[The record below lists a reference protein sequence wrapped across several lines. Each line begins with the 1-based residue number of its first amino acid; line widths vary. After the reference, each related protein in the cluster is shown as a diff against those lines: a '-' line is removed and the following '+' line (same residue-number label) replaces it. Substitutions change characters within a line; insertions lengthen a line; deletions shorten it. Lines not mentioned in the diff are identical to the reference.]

1 MAQVSGQSCGHPPKN
16 VVPRGCSFMNT
27 SQLIA
32 AFACADLDQPTKAA
46 RVLSIEFCAR
56 WQTQALYSPR
66 KNPAGS
72 GAEGDVFA
80 QVLPQAGFCYPQL
93 LVFHPVWSSIPSCSR
108 MAPRRGL

>member
-16 VVPRGCSFMNT
+16 VVRRGCLFMNT

-32 AFACADLDQPTKAA
+32 PFVGADLDQPTK
-46 RVLSIEFCAR
+46 RHGSCRLSF
-56 WQTQALYSPR
+56 ALDGKLGLFIPPR

-80 QVLPQAGFCYPQL
+80 QVLPKAGFCYPQL
-93 LVFHPVWSSIPSCSR
+93 LVFHPVV
-108 MAPRRGL
+108 

>member
-1 MAQVSGQSCGHPPKN
+1 
-16 VVPRGCSFMNT
+16 MNT

-32 AFACADLDQPTKAA
+32 AFAGADLDQPTKAA

-56 WQTQALYSPR
+56 WQTRALYSAK

-93 LVFHPVWSSIPSCSR
+93 LVFPPVV
-108 MAPRRGL
+108 